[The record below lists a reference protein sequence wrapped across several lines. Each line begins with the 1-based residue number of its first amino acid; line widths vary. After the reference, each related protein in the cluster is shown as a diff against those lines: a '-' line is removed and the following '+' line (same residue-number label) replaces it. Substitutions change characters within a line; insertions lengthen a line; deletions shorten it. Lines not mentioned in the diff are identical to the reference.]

1 MIKNYLITAILS
13 LVSVISFAQNSKVSG
28 TVTDKV
34 TGDRLVGVNIV
45 YGEGK
50 GMITDVDGNF
60 SASIPYGT
68 YVFKV
73 SYVGYNVIEKSVV
86 LNKPSMTINFSL
98 ENKTLDEV
106 EIVADMARTRETPVA
121 FSNIKP
127 GKIAEELGAQD
138 LPMILNSTPGV
149 YATQQGGGDGDARI
163 NIRGFNQRNVAVM
176 IDGVPVNDMENGW
189 VYWSNWSGLDLAT
202 KSIQVQRGLG
212 ASKLALPSFGGTMN
226 LLTQG
231 IVSKKGLILK
241 GEVGSDGYLRTS
253 LAMTTGKLPSGW
265 GVTFTGFYKQG
276 NGWVDMTWSQAYFYF
291 LRVDKSYKNHLFS
304 FTAIGAPQ
312 KHGQRAYMNSI
323 AEFDTAYAAKVGVH
337 DTDYVVGKPVN
348 LGLRYNQNWAVL
360 ERWGLNGTDTVHSA
374 SEKVNEKM
382 NYYHKPQYTI
392 RHFWQPTKNFYL
404 SNIAYLSVG
413 SGGGTGFSR
422 TLSTLSDGTKDL
434 QYSYDVN
441 MKNLGTA
448 LDGKGDYIYSSV
460 NNHRWVGVLSSFGW
474 EYKRFEFSGGIDLR
488 DYKGE
493 HYREIYDL
501 LGQSK
506 FVDVE
511 AKLTDKTNPS
521 RVRALGDKVYY
532 NNDGLVR
539 WGGLY
544 GQVNYKSGNWTAFFN
559 ATFAVTG
566 YQRVDYFRKK
576 DLVIGDTIIKEAVGY
591 DEKFIFPPGTWL
603 VVADTFEYNGTKYTI
618 NSSEARTASTGWKW
632 IKGYTFKGGFNYN
645 ISETQNAFFN
655 AGYLNKAPRFSNVYD
670 NSNQLYK
677 EIENELI
684 KAAEVG
690 YSFYNKKI
698 SLNFNAY
705 ITSWENKPADAA
717 TSVIIDDITYK
728 VNINGMDA
736 LHKGFEVEFDYKFT
750 KQLSSSTIISIG
762 DWRWTSADTAE
773 IVDDNTDTIVKRIYF
788 NAKGVRVGDA
798 AQTQLRQSFRWSPV
812 KGFYISVAGTYFGQN
827 YSDFDPL
834 SLDPVTY
841 PSSFDENGNPKQSWR
856 IPDYVLFDAFAGYKK
871 KFDKFEA
878 SLQFAVLNVLNTV
891 YISDAQNNDT
901 YTNQGWSSF
910 DARSAGVFFGM
921 GRRFT
926 TSLTLKF

>member
-1 MIKNYLITAILS
+1 MTKNYILS
-13 LVSVISFAQNSKVSG
+13 ALFLLFSVFLSAQNSKVSG
-28 TVTDKV
+28 IVTDKSS
-34 TGDRLVGVNIV
+34 GEKLVGVNII
-45 YGEGK
+45 YAEGK
-50 GMITDVDGNF
+50 GMVTDVDGKF
-60 SASIPYGT
+60 EGTLPYGT
-68 YVFKV
+68 YNFKV
-73 SYVGYNVIEKSVV
+73 SYVGYKVIEKSVT
-86 LNKPSMTINFSL
+86 LNKPATTVNFAL
-98 ENKTLDEV
+98 ESIILDEV
-106 EIVADMARTRETPVA
+106 VIVADMARTRETPVA
-121 FSNIKP
+121 FSSIKP
-127 GKIAEELGAQD
+127 AKITEELGAQD

-202 KSIQVQRGLG
+202 RSIQVQRGLG
-212 ASKLALPSFGGTMN
+212 ASKLALPSIGGTMN
-226 LLTQG
+226 ILTQG
-231 IVSKKGLILK
+231 IEANKGLTLK
-241 GEVGSDGYLRTS
+241 GEMGSDGYLRTS
-253 LAMTTGKLPSGW
+253 VAMTTGKLPSGW

-276 NGWVDMTWSQAYFYF
+276 NGWVDMTWSKAYFYF

-304 FTAIGAPQ
+304 FTAIGSPQ
-312 KHGQRAYMNSI
+312 EHGQRSYKNSI
-323 AEFDTAYAAKVGVH
+323 AEYDTAYASKIGIH

-348 LGLRYNQNWAVL
+348 LGMRYNQNWAYL
-360 ERWGLNGTDTVHSA
+360 ERWTLNGTDTVRSTV
-374 SEKVNEKM
+374 EKVNEKL
-382 NYYHKPQYTI
+382 NYYHKPQFTL

-404 SNIAYLSVG
+404 SNIAYLSIG

-441 MKNLGTA
+441 IKNIGTS

-460 NNHRWVGVLSSFGW
+460 NNHRWFGILSSFGYD
-474 EYKRFEFSGGIDLR
+474 YKRFQFSGGIDLR
-488 DYKGE
+488 DYRGE
-493 HYREIYDL
+493 HYRQVYDL
-501 LGQSK
+501 LGQTK
-506 FVDVE
+506 YVDVE
-511 AKLTDKTNPS
+511 ATLTDKTNPS

-559 ATFAVTG
+559 GTFAITG
-566 YQRVDYFRKK
+566 YQRIDYFRKK
-576 DLVIGDTIIKEAVGY
+576 DLVIGDTVIKEAVGY
-591 DEKFIFPPGTWL
+591 YEKFVFPVGNTVL
-603 VVADTFEYNGTKYTI
+603 ADTFVYNGVKYTV
-618 NSSEARTASTGWKW
+618 NSAEARNATTDWKW
-632 IKGYTFKGGFNYN
+632 IKGYTFKGGVNYN
-645 ISETQNAFFN
+645 ITETQNAYFN
-655 AGYLNKAPRFSNVYD
+655 AGYLNKAPRFANVYD
-670 NSNQLYK
+670 NTNTLYR

-690 YSFYNKKI
+690 YSFYNKKM

-705 ITSWENKPADAA
+705 ITSWENKPADYA
-717 TSVIIDDITYK
+717 TSIMIDDISYK

-736 LHKGFEVEFDYKFT
+736 IHKGVELEFEYKIMKNLT
-750 KQLSSSTIISIG
+750 SSTVISLG
-762 DWRWTSADTAE
+762 DWRWNSADTAQ
-773 IVDDNTDTIVKRIYF
+773 ITDEKDSIVKLVYF
-788 NAKGVRVGDA
+788 NAKGVLVGDA
-798 AQTQLRQSFRWSPV
+798 AQNQFRQSFRWAPF
-812 KGFYISVAGTYFGQN
+812 KGFYVSLAGTYFGKN
-827 YSDFDPL
+827 YSNFDPL

-871 KFDKFEA
+871 KFEKYEA